1 MLLKCTYGPEEPL
14 SSRYLK
20 TRFIVERYGALTAA
34 LDAMQGLIFA
44 HLILL
49 VFFCFKAVSTTAPM
63 KRAVLPED
71 KSIRIA
77 TYNLR
82 YDSMPNNIT
91 VQQTLASLPD
101 PLVTPTY
108 LSLEGEQP
116 WSTRRIRV
124 WQNLLSEG
132 VVLFG
137 EFRGGSLMY
146 SWY

>member
-1 MLLKCTYGPEEPL
+1 
-14 SSRYLK
+14 
-20 TRFIVERYGALTAA
+20 
-34 LDAMQGLIFA
+34 MQGLIFA
-44 HLILL
+44 HLFLL
-49 VFFCFKAVSTTAPM
+49 GFFCLKAVSTAAPW
-63 KRAVLPED
+63 KRAVMPEN

-82 YDSMPNNIT
+82 FDSMPNNIT

-101 PLVTPTY
+101 PLVAPTY

-137 EFRGGSLMY
+137 ESHGGSPCIHDTDGK
-146 SWY
+146 